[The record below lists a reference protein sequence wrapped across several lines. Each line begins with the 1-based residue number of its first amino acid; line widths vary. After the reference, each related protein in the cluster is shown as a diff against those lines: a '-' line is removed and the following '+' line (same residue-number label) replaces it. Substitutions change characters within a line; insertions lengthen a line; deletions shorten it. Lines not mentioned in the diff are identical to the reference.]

1 MNIPPIQAIGP
12 IQFTLPKQ
20 LQLSNQ
26 IPVYIF
32 NDDKNP
38 ILKLDIVFDAGRWT
52 EEQKLAADA
61 MAALSKS
68 GTNELSSF
76 EINEEIDQ
84 LGATLKIGTGFNTCT
99 LSISCLSKFL
109 EPCLELALTCLTDI
123 VFPENELQI
132 FKKNTKAKLLV
143 NNEKTDYL
151 SGVIFRETIFGK
163 EHPYGYRTNNERIEQ
178 IDRNEIIRYYQSN
191 LLASNCTVFI
201 AGDVNENCLNQLES
215 VLSRFKNTSVNNF
228 KPQHIIQTDSNL
240 KIREKKAKSTQASLT
255 MGKILFN
262 KQNKDYG
269 NFILL
274 NTIFGG
280 YFGSRLMSNIRED
293 KGLTYGIYS
302 MLNPLKHDGFWAIYT
317 DTNIDKLDICIQEI
331 EIELDRLQNELI
343 SENEIQ
349 LARNYLLGRFLKRTD
364 GAFNLMET
372 FKSYIIEGVD
382 IQHFGTFIEDIKNA
396 DAKLLQNLAQK
407 YLSLDTM
414 HQVIVG

>member
-123 VFPENELQI
+123 VFPEDELQI
-132 FKKNTKAKLLV
+132 FQKNAKAKLLV

-163 EHPYGYRTNNERIEQ
+163 DHPYGYRINNECIDK
-178 IDRNEIIRYYQSN
+178 IDRNKIFHYYQNN
-191 LLASNCTVFI
+191 LLSTNCTVFI
-201 AGDVNENCLNQLES
+201 AGDVNEICLMQLEN
-215 VLSRFKNTSVNNF
+215 VLSKFKKTSTHVYH
-228 KPQHIIQTDSNL
+228 PQNIIQTDSPL

-255 MGKILFN
+255 MGKVLFN

-280 YFGSRLMSNIRED
+280 YFGSRLMNNIRED

-331 EIELDRLQNELI
+331 EIELDRLQNDLI
-343 SENEIQ
+343 SEQEIQ

-364 GAFNLMET
+364 GAFSLMET
-372 FKSYIIEGVD
+372 FKSYKIEGVD
-382 IQHFGTFIEDIKNA
+382 IQHFNTFIEDIKNA
-396 DAKLLQNLAQK
+396 DAKQLQNLAQK